1 MLTLILWRSES
12 LKKLRRLALRN
23 DVDLWFEDECH
34 FQQHGSRCAMWIPPE
49 EIDPIVL
56 HAPTRKSIG
65 VFGAVRSSDG
75 YLVISREKKFDAMT
89 FLSFL
94 QKLVRHRRQGRKIV
108 VVLDNARWHHAK
120 LLKPWLRKYR
130 HMLKLVFLPPYSPEL
145 NTAERVWKLT
155 RTLCTHNRYFAEIE
169 QLIQAVSN
177 QFETWRKPN
186 NTLRRL
192 CAII

>member
-1 MLTLILWRSES
+1 LRTLILWHSES

-23 DVDLWFEDECH
+23 DIDLWFEDECH

-49 EIDPIVL
+49 VIDPVLL

-65 VFGAVRSSDG
+65 VFGAVRSEDG
-75 YLVISREKKFDAMT
+75 CLVTSREKKFDAMT

-94 QKLVRHRRQGRKIV
+94 QKLVRHRRQDRKMV
-108 VVLDNARWHHAK
+108 VVLDNARWHHARY
-120 LLKPWLRKYR
+120 LKFWLSKHR
-130 HMLKLVFLPPYSPEL
+130 HILKLVFLPPYSPEL
-145 NTAERVWKLT
+145 NTVERVWKLT

-169 QLIQAVSN
+169 KLIEAVSN
-177 QFETWRKPN
+177 QFEAWRKPN